1 MGGGAR
7 RWGEWIRPQG
17 ACSGDY
23 IGKRNKRKEKREGKK
38 GRGKK
43 EIEMKS
49 EGYYG
54 HCTLLSTF
62 YGQEKLFCQTFF
74 QNSFSFIREFA
85 PPTQPQHTIPNAP

>member
-38 GRGKK
+38 RKRKK
-43 EIEMKS
+43 RNRN
-49 EGYYG
+49 
-54 HCTLLSTF
+54 
-62 YGQEKLFCQTFF
+62 EK
-74 QNSFSFIREFA
+74 
-85 PPTQPQHTIPNAP
+85 